1 MSKDPGR
8 TPYQWDNSI
17 EKLPILEDGSTNVL
31 RVNNHVLAVVRE
43 LFGFELFVLLTN
55 FDYSAVKVNARAK
68 IGSDNNIS
76 IYVSSVKS
84 GLKRGLV
91 VSTSQLILS

>member
-1 MSKDPGR
+1 M
-8 TPYQWDNSI
+8 
-17 EKLPILEDGSTNVL
+17 EDGSTNVL